1 MSVRGI
7 GVLPEPG
14 DGAMARPHDTITPIF
29 LLSLPR
35 SGSTLVQRV
44 LASYP
49 EIATAAEP
57 WLLLPLLSPVEPIPP
72 MASGW
77 QRTISGALHDF
88 GSQLP
93 GGEEDYL
100 AAVREAALRLYARSA
115 PEGARYF
122 LDKTP
127 PYHHI
132 IDQLIRTFP
141 RARFVILWRNPLS
154 VLASVVETLCDG
166 AWDTQRH
173 RGDLFH
179 GISNLVSASARHGD
193 RIHAVRYEDL
203 LLDGGTSW
211 RKLAAHLDIPFEEA
225 SLTRFQNVEL
235 RGRMGDPTGVH
246 SYNAISCDPLDK
258 WRATI
263 CNPVRVAWS
272 ERYLR
277 WIGRERLAIMGYDMD
292 ALLSELRRT
301 ETSGKHVP
309 EDIKQVT
316 ASVAREIVR
325 HRLAGDRLTS
335 VWRSLLSPLPR

>member
-1 MSVRGI
+1 MTAPGT
-7 GVLPEPG
+7 GVLPDLAAEATAHPR
-14 DGAMARPHDTITPIF
+14 DAIVPIF

-49 EIATAAEP
+49 DVATAAEP

-77 QRTISGALHDF
+77 QHTTAGALHDF
-88 GSQLP
+88 SSQLP
-93 GGEEDYL
+93 AGEEDYL
-100 AAVREAALRLYARSA
+100 AAVGEAALRLYARSA

-132 IDQLIRTFP
+132 IDQLVRTFP

-179 GISNLVSASARHGD
+179 GISNLVSASVRYGD

-203 LLDGGTSW
+203 LLDGGASW
-211 RKLAAHLDIPFEEA
+211 RKLAAHLEIPFDEE
-225 SLTRFQNVEL
+225 SLTRFQSVEL
-235 RGRMGDPTGVH
+235 PGRMGDPTGVH
-246 SYNAISCDPLDK
+246 SYSAISRDPLDK

-277 WIGRERLAIMGYDMD
+277 WIGRERLAIMGYDLD
-292 ALLSELRRT
+292 ALLSELRQT
-301 ETSGKHVP
+301 ETTRKHLP
-309 EDIKQVT
+309 EDIREMA
-316 ASVAREIVR
+316 ASMAREVVR

-335 VWRSLLSPLPR
+335 VWRSLLAPLPR